1 MVIQDPPI
9 FMEWDLTNGVSNFDK
24 DLLKSYTKT
33 GNTVE
38 YLVWPVLY
46 LHKNGPLLCKGV
58 AQGHNKTISNESEVW
73 GTIITCITGMVSD
86 IVRTTS
92 WRKWNDSSSLD
103 IHIVNVVPVCM
114 QSHFWSRINW
124 IVLTYILVL
133 ILRSELACVQNYYEN
148 NKCFYLLCI
157 LGDVLLCV
165 PR

>member
-73 GTIITCITGMVSD
+73 GTIITCIAGMVSD
-86 IVRTTS
+86 IVRTPS

-103 IHIVNVVPVCM
+103 IHNVNVVPVCT
-114 QSHFWSRINW
+114 QSHFG
-124 IVLTYILVL
+124 
-133 ILRSELACVQNYYEN
+133 A
-148 NKCFYLLCI
+148 
-157 LGDVLLCV
+157 G
-165 PR
+165 

>member
-86 IVRTTS
+86 IVRTPS
-92 WRKWNDSSSLD
+92 WRKW
-103 IHIVNVVPVCM
+103 
-114 QSHFWSRINW
+114 
-124 IVLTYILVL
+124 TILHPWTF
-133 ILRSELACVQNYYEN
+133 IL
-148 NKCFYLLCI
+148 
-157 LGDVLLCV
+157 
-165 PR
+165 